1 MRMKWSDL
9 SDEGCPVAR
18 AMSVVGDRWT
28 LLILRDTLF
37 GVRRFDD
44 IQKRLGITRH
54 VLSDRLKRLEAHGLL
69 ERHLYQERPSRYEYR
84 PTKAGKAFVPVMQAI
99 SGWANGH
106 LPVSGP
112 EPYRVL
118 DRETREPISPKVIDA
133 NTGQEITASTV
144 WVEANR
150 D

>member
-1 MRMKWSDL
+1 
-9 SDEGCPVAR
+9 
-18 AMSVVGDRWT
+18 MSVVGDRWT

-37 GVRRFDD
+37 GIRRFDD

-69 ERHLYQERPSRYEYR
+69 ERHPYQDRPPRYEYR
-84 PTKAGKAFVPVMQAI
+84 PTEAGKAFVPVMQALA
-99 SGWANGH
+99 GWADGH
-106 LPVSGP
+106 LTTETPS
-112 EPYRVL
+112 PYRVL
-118 DRETREPISPKVIDA
+118 DRETREPLEPKVIDV
-133 NTGQEITASTV
+133 NTGKDITAKTV